1 MHVDQ
6 FRKSMRIA
14 NLTAGLTVF
23 AGVAA
28 SIHFGAVIVGILFT
42 LAFAFT
48 LHGIVYT
55 AHCRWRIPD
64 AGSHLTAPRV
74 DDGPNGTGMIICSR
88 PTGDMDLD
96 FYLDTYASMRHGY
109 GSRQIFLALRPT
121 LFAVLVICVVM
132 AF

>member
-6 FRKSMRIA
+6 FRQAMRFA
-14 NLTAGLTVF
+14 NLMAGLTVL

-28 SIHFGAVIVGILFT
+28 SIHLGAVIVGILFT

-55 AHCRWRIPD
+55 ACCRWRIPD
-64 AGSHLTAPRV
+64 AVSHITAPRV

-88 PTGDMDLD
+88 PTGDTDLD

-109 GSRQIFLALRPT
+109 GYRQLFSALRPT
-121 LFAVLVICVVM
+121 LFVALVVCVVL